1 MPLQRFS
8 VLQGHYFS
16 IFGKINYAN
25 TSIYSKYGSFALTIK
40 R

>member
-1 MPLQRFS
+1 MPLQFLP

-16 IFGKINYAN
+16 LFGNFNYIN